1 MTSEETVEQLKTL
14 LGVTDEQSALE
25 TINRVLNVAA
35 QQSHFLNNLAVITL
49 VMGPQGLGYY
59 NASPVLMETEEGLDV
74 LEQGLQDFQRI
85 MLTQRKAIKVAKRTE
100 AEQKE

>member
-1 MTSEETVEQLKTL
+1 MTSEEIVGQLKTL
-14 LGVTDEQSALE
+14 LGIDDEQSALE
-25 TINRVLNVAA
+25 TVNRILNVAA
-35 QQSHFLNNLAVITL
+35 QQSHFLNNLSVITL

-59 NASPVLMETEEGLDV
+59 NTSPILMETEEGLDV

-85 MLTQRKAIKVAKRTE
+85 MLAQRKAIKAAKRAE